1 MLRAT
6 PVPSTHSPPMKF
18 FMTTV
23 IGSLPN
29 RFLAHEAGAFIVE
42 SPTRNQELHGK
53 RIVARPQPVFS
64 VERMR
69 GIDRLAIDLD
79 AEPRTVRN
87 RDFAIPD
94 LQWLPR

>member
-1 MLRAT
+1 MLVAVGS
-6 PVPSTHSPPMKF
+6 PVARR
-18 FMTTV
+18 
-23 IGSLPN
+23 ILLPV
-29 RFLAHEAGAFIVE
+29 RIPFLSGLCNGLLANLWGIRQLCL
-42 SPTRNQELHGK
+42 TYW
-53 RIVARPQPVFS
+53 IVARPQPVFS